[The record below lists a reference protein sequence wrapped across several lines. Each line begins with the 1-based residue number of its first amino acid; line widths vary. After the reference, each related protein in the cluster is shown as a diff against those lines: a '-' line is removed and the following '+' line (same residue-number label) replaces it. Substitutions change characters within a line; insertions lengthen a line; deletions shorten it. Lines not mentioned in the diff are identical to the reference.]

1 MKQQR
6 GFGMI
11 AAVVILVILSSL
23 AAAIVSF
30 SSGQQIAS
38 AQDLMASKAWQA
50 AKAGNEWGL
59 FFALHKPTPM
69 IWPESAATCDTA
81 ISPAPEVSQKL
92 DLRLET
98 GFYVKV
104 SCRSS
109 ILYNEGET
117 TPGLANTVRIYTIT
131 AVACNVNGCPAVDA
145 SSPTYVERTRV
156 VMASN

>member
-11 AAVVILVILSSL
+11 AAVVVLVILSSL

-38 AQDLMASKAWQA
+38 AQDLMASKSWQA

-59 FFALHKPTPM
+59 FFALKTMTWPT
-69 IWPESAATCDTA
+69 SAATCDA
-81 ISPAPEVSQKL
+81 AAVSETL
-92 DLRLET
+92 DLSADT
-98 GFYVKV
+98 GFRVMV
-104 SCRSS
+104 SCQS
-109 ILYNEGET
+109 ILRNEGET
-117 TPGLANTVRIYTIT
+117 TPGVAKTVRIYTIT
-131 AVACNVNGCPAVDA
+131 AVACNVAACPAGDA

>member
-38 AQDLMASKAWQA
+38 AQDLMASKSWQA

-59 FFALHKPTPM
+59 FFALKTMSWPT
-69 IWPESAATCDTA
+69 SAATCDA
-81 ISPAPEVSQKL
+81 AAVSETL
-92 DLRLET
+92 DLTADT
-98 GFYVKV
+98 GFRVKV
-104 SCRSS
+104 SCQS
-109 ILYNEGET
+109 ILRNEGET
-117 TPGLANTVRIYTIT
+117 TPGVAKTVRIYTIT
-131 AVACNVNGCPAVDA
+131 AVACNAASCPAADA

-156 VMASN
+156 VMATN